1 MSPELATPLVTTVFK
16 SMPLSF
22 WLISFEAAKNHLF
35 DYYFFSECYLFL
47 SKLRFSLPAFM
58 ILLWPELKLY
68 SISLSGIK
76 FVIFDCT
83 SAVWL
88 TLNRILGWI
97 MCSTTI
103 IRVAFPKM
111 GWTQLLGKKKRQ
123 NFLALLLL
131 NYGFWIP

>member
-1 MSPELATPLVTTVFK
+1 
-16 SMPLSF
+16 MPLSF

-88 TLNRILGWI
+88 TLNRVLGWI
-97 MCSTTI
+97 MCSTHDYYSRSISKNGVNSIAWKEKKAEFFSFVIVELWILNSITMI
-103 IRVAFPKM
+103 ECDTWKNE
-111 GWTQLLGKKKRQ
+111 LL
-123 NFLALLLL
+123 
-131 NYGFWIP
+131 